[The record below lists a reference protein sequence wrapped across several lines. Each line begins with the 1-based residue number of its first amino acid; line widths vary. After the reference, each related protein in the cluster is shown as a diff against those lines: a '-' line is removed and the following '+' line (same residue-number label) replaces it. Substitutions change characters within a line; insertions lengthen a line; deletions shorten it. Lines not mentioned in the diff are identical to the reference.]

1 MNPYAAFGLGCLL
14 GGIGWWLQARR
25 DRRVLGERTYTI
37 VGYLVE
43 VFALHDGRWA
53 PYLARSLAGWC
64 KRVLQEES
72 IKDAALVLHFAA
84 MLEAL
89 QFQFGLTFDGEKFH
103 AKAPPRPKP
112 DSATTSEVNTENEG
126 EASNEYD

>member
-25 DRRVLGERTYTI
+25 DRRLLTRRTYI
-37 VGYLVE
+37 VVGYLVE
-43 VFALHDGRWA
+43 VLARHDGRWA
-53 PYLARSLAGWC
+53 PYLARSLAEKCWLLL
-64 KRVLQEES
+64 RVSEERPH
-72 IKDAALVLHFAA
+72 KAHLAA

-103 AKAPPRPKP
+103 AKAPPRK
-112 DSATTSEVNTENEG
+112 DSTTTSEVNTENEG
-126 EASNEYD
+126 DSDDR